1 MEFTKSQIKFFNSKS
16 SGYQLLKGHKG
27 TGKST
32 ASIYRAINLENNYC
46 MYADDKVAII
56 TSGFNEA
63 YKALELYDKE
73 KIKEHFY
80 SLFSLEKD
88 RVEVHSIKDLIEM
101 YSKAY
106 KRNAGISFS
115 YVEQGEDLR
124 ILSKIV
130 EEKRQLWKKS
140 KFMIKADSE
149 FLLKEINWIKA
160 CAFLRTEY
168 LDIDRKGR
176 EKRIK
181 KNAITREYIYDLL
194 EMYNEELIAN
204 KFMDCYDDV
213 LFAIKNSKK
222 EEKKYT
228 HIILDDCE
236 SLTKG
241 EIEFIKSIYSNGS
254 CSSLIFIVNSEISDK
269 ENIWLIKGRKVN
281 TLGEDFKGKSYVFK
295 NVFEDKSKKKELFID
310 KFNYIDLKH
319 KSIFEFKRDTSSNKK
334 EIFID
339 DNTSF
344 SESEVKELPVYSDI
358 AAGEPILMSS
368 NLEDTF
374 YLPETWVGNGKDN
387 FILSVKGDSMID
399 KNIND
404 GDLVV
409 IKRQNSAYHNDIVA
423 VDLEGS
429 ATLKTLNLN
438 GDSPMLMPANI
449 KYNPITLE
457 DREANILGVAIG
469 IIKNKM

>member
-16 SGYQLLKGHKG
+16 SGYQLLKGYKG

-46 MYADDKVAII
+46 MYTDDRVAII
-56 TSGFNEA
+56 TSGFNES

-106 KRNAGISFS
+106 KRNTGASFS
-115 YVEQGEDLR
+115 YVEYGEDLT
-124 ILSKIV
+124 IISKIV
-130 EEKRQLWKKS
+130 TEQRSLWKRS
-140 KFMIKADSE
+140 KFMIKADVE
-149 FLLKEINWIKA
+149 FLLKEIRWIKA
-160 CAFLRTEY
+160 CAFSRKEY
-168 LDIDRKGR
+168 LDVDRKGR
-176 EKRIK
+176 DKRIK

-194 EMYNEELIAN
+194 EVYNETLTDN
-204 KFMDCYDDV
+204 NLMDSFDDV
-213 LFAIKNSKK
+213 LFAIKNSKN
-222 EEKKYT
+222 EVKKYT

-236 SLTKG
+236 TLTKG
-241 EIEFIKSIYSNGS
+241 EIEFIKSIYANGS
-254 CSSLIFIVNSEISDK
+254 CSSLIFIVNNEASDK
-269 ENIWLIKGRKVN
+269 ENIWLVKGRKVN
-281 TLGEDFKGKSYVFK
+281 TLGEDFKGKSHLFK
-295 NVFEDKSKKKELFID
+295 NIFEDKAKKKELFID
-310 KFNYIDLKH
+310 KFDYIDLKH
-319 KSIFEFKRDTSSNKK
+319 KSIFEFKRDMSSNKK
-334 EIFID
+334 EIFVD
-339 DNTSF
+339 ENTSF
-344 SESEVKELPVYSDI
+344 NEKEVKELPIYSDI

-368 NLEDTF
+368 NMEDTF
-374 YLPETWVGNGKDN
+374 YLPESWVGKGKDN

-409 IKRQNSAYHNDIVA
+409 IKRQNNAYHNDIVA
-423 VDLEGS
+423 VDLDGS

-438 GDSPMLMPANI
+438 ADSPMLMPANI
-449 KYNPITLE
+449 KYNPINLE
-457 DREANILGVAIG
+457 GREANILGVAVG